1 MRTPLKRQNFNT
13 TPEQD
18 AELLRLRELLDAP
31 SVKDAVLQAA
41 RVIALLAREAN
52 EGQTLYMRQANGD
65 MTRLIIPEL
74 EPARDRRWTY
84 LVARP
89 HEWRRQLYVKG
100 RKLLASTVWADMQ
113 ANNMTVAEAA
123 DNWSLPVEAIEEAT
137 RYCEIHRD
145 LLRMEA
151 EEEDKRISSV
161 KEGSHESAHA
171 TG

>member
-1 MRTPLKRQNFNT
+1 MRTQVKRQNFNT

-31 SVKDAVLQAA
+31 SIKDAVLRAV
-41 RVIALLAREAN
+41 RVMALLAREAN
-52 EGQTLYMRQANGD
+52 AGQTLYMRQANGD
-65 MTRLIIPEL
+65 LTRLIIPEL
-74 EPARDRRWTY
+74 EPVREGRWMY

-113 ANNMTVAEAA
+113 ANGMTVDEAA
-123 DNWSLPVEAIEEAT
+123 DNWSLPVEAVEEIA
-137 RYCEIHRD
+137 RYCETRRD

-151 EEEDKRISSV
+151 EEEGKRLSSV
-161 KEGSHESAHA
+161 KEVSHESAPVA
-171 TG
+171 G